1 MRETL
6 QLLFGA
12 CCSLAHAKVP
22 TEVASVLM
30 GARLTALSN
39 PDGGVRCIASGCS
52 LRRLVASALA
62 KRFVK
67 LFEADCTIPVHI
79 VDQGGHGWCGT
90 HVESSHRR
98 APRFDHYERG
108 WKWCVHFLVRNARE
122 VAGDAW
128 CASIF
133 AFRRP
138 LACSAVELW
147 LV

>member
-1 MRETL
+1 MRETF

-12 CCSLAHAKVP
+12 CCSIEHAKVP
-22 TEVASVLM
+22 TEVAPVLT
-30 GARLTALSN
+30 GARLTALSK

-52 LRRLVASALA
+52 LRRGEGPCQAVRVIVPSRVCTMPV
-62 KRFVK
+62 RF
-67 LFEADCTIPVHI
+67 

-98 APRFDHYERG
+98 RPRFDHSVRG
-108 WKWCVHFLVRNARE
+108 WQWCVNFLVRNAGE

-138 LACSAVELW
+138 LACSAVELR